1 MTFRELQA
9 LPAAA
14 RGVLAEV
21 VLEFHPELKP
31 SDD

>member
-1 MTFRELQA
+1 MTFRELLA

-31 SDD
+31 GEE